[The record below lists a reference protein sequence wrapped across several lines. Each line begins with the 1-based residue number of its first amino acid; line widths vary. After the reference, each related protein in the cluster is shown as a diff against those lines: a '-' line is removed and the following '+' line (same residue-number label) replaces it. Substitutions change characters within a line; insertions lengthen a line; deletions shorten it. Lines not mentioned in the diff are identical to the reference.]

1 MLTLFNK
8 SQSTP
13 PSHTKKAKIESK
25 SELKLEEWPML
36 YKKFNIAQKA
46 DTTIAKTM
54 RGNPELFLLNPR
66 FWMKN

>member
-1 MLTLFNK
+1 
-8 SQSTP
+8 
-13 PSHTKKAKIESK
+13 
-25 SELKLEEWPML
+25 ML
-36 YKKFNIAQKA
+36 YKKFSIAQKA